1 MAEHLTIA
9 SNEEFLPPVRRWQ
22 RAAGTVLLSSLGA
35 AVALMTL
42 WPYRV
47 VVRGGGQVRPSGETS
62 LIQAPF
68 AARVRR
74 VAVQA
79 NQRVRA
85 GELIA
90 LLDPTDLE
98 GSREVL
104 RQSGTSLALQL
115 SAQQRQSQASLAAG
129 DLEVRK
135 AEASLQLATAEMAR
149 YRQLAAMGAGS
160 RQQLDEKTA
169 NHSLAV
175 SDLAKARQ
183 AVQELRS
190 RQAAEQA
197 RLVQQLHSNSVEQRR
212 SERDLRNTA
221 VRAPVSGVIFSLQLR
236 NPQQVVRAGEELARL
251 APSSAGLVVK
261 VLVPS
266 TDISPVQPGQQADLR
281 VAGCPYP
288 DHGTLAARVISI
300 APEAIQGSYE
310 VTLQPMRSW
319 LGQGQRR
326 CSLRLGMDV
335 SAAIITRHDTVLR
348 FVLRKA
354 RLISQA

>member
-1 MAEHLTIA
+1 MAEQLTIA
-9 SNEEFLPPVRRWQ
+9 SHDEFLPPVRSWQ
-22 RAAGTVLLSSLGA
+22 RAAGTVLLGSLTA
-35 AVALMTL
+35 AMGLMTL

-47 VVRGGGQVRPSGETS
+47 VVRGNGQVRPSGETS

-74 VAVQA
+74 VMVQA
-79 NQRVRA
+79 NQQVRT

-98 GSREVL
+98 GSRDVL
-104 RQSGTSLALQL
+104 RQSGESLALQV
-115 SAQQRQSQASLAAG
+115 SAQQRQSLASLAASE
-129 DLEVRK
+129 LEVRK
-135 AEASLQLATAEMAR
+135 AQASLQLASAEMAR

-169 NHSLAV
+169 NHALAV

-197 RLVQQLHSNSVEQRR
+197 RLEQQLHSNTVEQRR
-212 SERDLRNTA
+212 SERQLRSTA
-221 VRAPVSGVIFSLQLR
+221 VRAPASGVIFSLQLR
-236 NPQQVVRAGEELARL
+236 NPLQVVSAGEELARL
-251 APSSAGLVVK
+251 APSGAGLVVK

-266 TDISPVQPGQQADLR
+266 TDISPVQAGQQADLR

-300 APEAIQGSYE
+300 APEAINGAYE
-310 VTLQPMRSW
+310 VTLQPVHTW
-319 LGQGQRR
+319 LGTKQRR

-354 RLISQA
+354 RLISQT